1 MFPREAH
8 VQDKGKEKEKRIR
21 KRVKKGA
28 AVRRQNEATGN
39 QPQGQIPVEEEA
51 QHSN

>member
-28 AVRRQNEATGN
+28 AVRRQNEAVGN
-39 QPQGQIPVEEEA
+39 QQPHIPVEEEA